1 MTQININILCI
12 FVNLHLLHNET
23 LAEFVHDVTQL
34 VNIYEAISVLVKY
47 CDCASFN
54 LLINQIQ
61 YSIYFS

>member
-23 LAEFVHDVTQL
+23 LAKFVHDVTQL

-47 CDCASFN
+47 CEC
-54 LLINQIQ
+54 LI
-61 YSIYFS
+61 